1 MFDSV
6 SRQVPAKAAE
16 GGKLSRRE
24 FLERSLAGGGV
35 MLAGNVVLGQSS
47 DLAGLS
53 LEKASELVRKKSVS
67 PVELVQEC
75 LKRIERLNPVLNAFI
90 TTDPEGSLAQART
103 AQTELQRGKW
113 RGPLHGIPI
122 ALKDNIDTAG
132 MRTTAGSALFA
143 NRIPAQDAEV
153 VRRLKAAGS
162 VILGKLNMHE
172 FAFGGTS
179 IPSHFG
185 AVHNPWQPD
194 HIAGGS
200 SGGAASAVAAGLC
213 YGAIGT
219 DTAGSVRI
227 PAAFCGVVGYKPTY
241 GRVSNRG
248 VIPLRPSLDHVGPL
262 TRSVADSGLLLQ
274 ALAGYDA
281 DDVTSA
287 DVPVPDYDAEALAS
301 RKVRVRLGVPRRLFY
316 DQLSPD
322 IEKVVDQALAVL
334 GQFSQSTQDVELPE
348 LTMLPVAPT
357 GAEVYAYHANYMA
370 RSPELYQEETL
381 LRLRGT
387 VDVSTPA
394 YIEAINSIVRLRRA
408 MKQVFGTVDVLAT
421 PTMAFPPATIA
432 EAGRIELEMIAK
444 KQLSPLI
451 RNTVPFNVYGL
462 PTISIPCG
470 FTREG
475 LPIGLQLSGPPW
487 AEALVLRLARA
498 YEQATTWNRRPPT
511 W

>member
-6 SRQVPAKAAE
+6 SGQIPAKGAE
-16 GGKLSRRE
+16 GCKLSRRE
-24 FLERSLAGGGV
+24 FLELSLAGGV
-35 MLAGNVVLGQSS
+35 MLAGNVGFGQSS

-53 LEKASELVRKKSVS
+53 LERVSELVRKKSVS

-90 TTDPEGSLAQART
+90 TIDAERSLAQAH
-103 AQTELQRGKW
+103 AAEVELQGGKW

-143 NRIPAQDAEV
+143 DRIPAQDAEV

-179 IPSHFG
+179 ITSHFG
-185 AVHNPWQPD
+185 PVHNPWQPD

-200 SGGAASAVAAGLC
+200 SGGAAAAVAAGLC

-227 PAAFCGVVGYKPTY
+227 PAAFCGVVGCKPTY

-248 VIPLRPSLDHVGPL
+248 VIPLRPSLDHVGSL
-262 TRSVADSGLLLQ
+262 TRSVADSALLLQ
-274 ALAGYDA
+274 PLAGYDP
-281 DDVTSA
+281 DDITSV
-287 DVPVPDYDAEALAS
+287 DVPVPNYAEALGS
-301 RKVRVRLGVPRRLFY
+301 RKVRVRLGVPHRLFY
-316 DQLSPD
+316 DQLDPD
-322 IEKVVDQALAVL
+322 IEKVVHQALAVL
-334 GQFSQSTQDVELPE
+334 GQFAQSTQDVELPE

-357 GAEVYAYHANYMA
+357 GAEIYAYHSQYMA
-370 RSPELYQEETL
+370 RNPELYQEETL

-387 VDVSTPA
+387 AEVTAAA
-394 YIEAINSIVRLRRA
+394 YIEATHSIERLRRA
-408 MKQVFGTVDVLAT
+408 VKKVFATVDLLAT
-421 PTMAFPPATIA
+421 PTMAIPPATIP
-432 EAGRIELEMIAK
+432 EAGRVELEMIQK

-451 RNTVPFNVYGL
+451 RNTVPFDVYGL
-462 PTISIPCG
+462 PTISVPCG

-475 LPIGLQLSGPPW
+475 LPIGLQLSGPVW
-487 AEALVLRLARA
+487 AETLVLRLARA
-498 YEQATTWNRRPPT
+498 YEQATTWERRPPT